1 MGTIT
6 CQANDDLKQIE
17 NNHEIKEDLVI
28 KEIKST
34 SPRYN
39 KIRTGF
45 HSNKNIL
52 KKSNTKIN
60 KSNKN
65 ANKRATTTEKNKIKF
80 NKDIKNIVSQV
91 KKRNTVTHENKIKL
105 NILKNAPK
113 FKKKTFNKVSNKKI
127 VIKNLN
133 INYNNISKDLNK
145 EEFKIDNKNNNK
157 VLNNNLKILD
167 SKNKEL
173 KEGII
178 KTKEK
183 IINIKKELNK
193 KPKNNN
199 GKNIIKK
206 KKININ
212 IEKIRVNNSDNII
225 NDTSSKD
232 KIDNLKNNISNID
245 SDLDKTKQ
253 DDIFIN
259 TFNPNDNNNKE
270 KNNNKN
276 NTEINTDF
284 NTNKN
289 SQKEKDNNGKNNDN
303 TQPKF
308 NKAKNNKNEKLI
320 KKINEI
326 NKKIINRFTPQKRKT
341 YSAYENKFSNT
352 KKNETMDNKQI
363 KNNIPTYRRRRSK
376 SNICYISTVNSCV
389 LDKKRISQAKKMKSL
404 ICINNS
410 FNKSLCSSNFKS
422 KNTKKNNIYSFRKR
436 ANSKNNKSTKDTLNK
451 NSIQQ
456 SYLNI
461 SSIINISSNDIN
473 SKSKKNKNVRLL
485 NIINKNIIDNNKN
498 INKPNNEDNDDN
510 LEEILFLNFRDAI
523 EIDLSLINI
532 NESLIDKEFLKYYNN
547 NKIIINY
554 NKIDNFKTSQI
565 LYDGIIYKIIE
576 SKNKGFKI
584 VERYFQ
590 LKKNCFRYYNNIET
604 AKIDTDKPLVQFDIR
619 HIKDLNI
626 VNSDIFKEYKINDE
640 EIKFTFCV
648 FLNQNDDFFVYVFND
663 EKFGNSIFSYLNLLK
678 NYYEDKK

>member
-6 CQANDDLKQIE
+6 CQANDDLNQIE
-17 NNHEIKEDLVI
+17 NNHEIKEDLII
-28 KEIKST
+28 KKINSS

-45 HSNKNIL
+45 NSNKNIL
-52 KKSNTKIN
+52 KKSNSKIN
-60 KSNKN
+60 NIN
-65 ANKRATTTEKNKIKF
+65 TNIRASTTEKNKIKF
-80 NKDIKNIVSQV
+80 NKDIKNIVYQA

-113 FKKKTFNKVSNKKI
+113 FKKKTYNKLSNKKI

-145 EEFKIDNKNNNK
+145 EEFKIDKNNNK
-157 VLNNNLKILD
+157 LLNNNLRILD

-212 IEKIRVNNSDNII
+212 IEKIQVNNSDNII
-225 NDTSSKD
+225 NDTSNKD
-232 KIDNLKNNISNID
+232 KIDNLKNNINNID
-245 SDLDKTKQ
+245 TDLDKKIQ

-259 TFNPNDNNNKE
+259 TFNPNDNNDKE
-270 KNNNKN
+270 KNNIKN
-276 NTEINTDF
+276 NNEINTDF

-289 SQKEKDNNGKNNDN
+289 SQKEKDNKGKNNDN
-303 TQPKF
+303 IQPKF
-308 NKAKNNKNEKLI
+308 NKVKNNKNEKLI
-320 KKINEI
+320 QKLNEI
-326 NKKIINRFTPQKRKT
+326 NKKIISKFTPQKRKT

-376 SNICYISTVNSCV
+376 SNICYISTTNSCV
-389 LDKKRISQAKKMKSL
+389 LDKKRISQTKKMKSL
-404 ICINNS
+404 ICINSS

-422 KNTKKNNIYSFRKR
+422 KNTKKKNVYSFRKR
-436 ANSKNNKSTKDTLNK
+436 ENSKNNKSIKDNLNK
-451 NSIQQ
+451 NSVQQ

-473 SKSKKNKNVRLL
+473 SNSKKNKNIRLF

-498 INKPNNEDNDDN
+498 INKPNSKDNDDN
-510 LEEILFLNFRDAI
+510 LEEILFLNFRDVI

-532 NESLIDKEFLKYYNN
+532 NESLIDKEFLKYSNNN
-547 NKIIINY
+547 NKIIIINY

-576 SKNKGFKI
+576 SKNKGFKT

-590 LKKNCFRYYNNIET
+590 LKKNCFRYYNNIES
-604 AKIDTDKPLVQFDIR
+604 AKINTDKPLVQFDIR
-619 HIKDLNI
+619 HIKNLNI
-626 VNSDIFKEYKINDE
+626 VNNDTFKEYKINDE
-640 EIKFTFCV
+640 EIKFIFCI

-663 EKFGNSIFSYLNLLK
+663 EKFGNSVFSYLNLLK